1 VENKFRRI
9 CGTQAPLKMRNFHL
23 MKQKNRPKPPAD
35 KNVGDAEKTDIA
47 GYQTPSDQFSFSE
60 KQISENFFG
69 EF

>member
-1 VENKFRRI
+1 VEKKFRRI

-47 GYQTPSDQFSFSE
+47 GDIKLLPTNFPFP
-60 KQISENFFG
+60 KNNSENFR
-69 EF
+69 